1 MNSSDDTLGRIS
13 AEVLTAMP
21 HVAKVMQFR
30 TTDVTWRLLGQASR
44 GADLLEH
51 QLSVNDITREM
62 VAEDITKTRSEY
74 ESRVRSDDPAVAASW
89 EIALALQAIQ
99 DFGTKAFSVIA
110 GRQAAIGKAL
120 EAVLTRRDSP
130 PPEALNYCAWR

>member
-1 MNSSDDTLGRIS
+1 MNSSDDSLGRIT

-21 HVAKVMQFR
+21 HVAKVIHFR
-30 TTDVTWRLLGQASR
+30 TSDVTWRLLGQAAK
-44 GADLLEH
+44 GIDLLEH

-62 VAEDITKTRSEY
+62 VATDIIKTRSDY
-74 ESRVRSDDPAVAASW
+74 ESRVCSGDPAVAASR

-110 GRQAAIGKAL
+110 GRHAAIGKAL
-120 EAVLTRRDSP
+120 EAVLTRRDTP
-130 PPEALNYCAWR
+130 PAEALNYCAMR